1 LLAYLSLRLVKAV
14 PVLFGVSLAVFLM
27 LHALP
32 VDPVRMLAMDS
43 MTGTAPT
50 TGVTQDTYATLR
62 HQLGLDKSLPEQF
75 GLFVWKAVH
84 GNLGR
89 SFRNNRSV
97 ADMLFEQFPSTV
109 QLTFAGL
116 ALAVLFGLGLG
127 IASALRPNSFL
138 DTVSMG
144 VAILGV
150 SMPIFWL
157 GLMLIYVFSL
167 WLNLVPAAG
176 RGPVSLILPAVT
188 LGFQGSAIIARLT
201 RSSLVEVLESE
212 YVRTA
217 RAKGLGEWLVVVHH
231 AVKNALIPVVTVVG
245 LQFGSLLS
253 GAVVAE
259 TVFARPGIGSL
270 AVQGIVEHDFP
281 LVQGFVL
288 IAGVAYTVANI
299 LVDAFYAALDPRIRF
314 G

>member
-1 LLAYLSLRLVKAV
+1 VLSYVFLRFIKAV

-43 MTGTAPT
+43 MTGTAPA
-50 TGVTQDTYATLR
+50 TGVSQDSYESLR
-62 HQLGLDKSLPEQF
+62 HQLGLDKPLAEQF
-75 GLFVWKAVH
+75 IFFAWKAAH
-84 GNLGR
+84 GNLGK

-116 ALAVLFGLGLG
+116 ALAVTIGMALGV
-127 IASALRPNSFL
+127 AAALKPNSYL
-138 DTVSMG
+138 DTIAMG
-144 VAILGV
+144 LAILGV

-157 GLMLIYVFSL
+157 GLMLIYIFSL

-176 RGPVSLILPAVT
+176 RGAVSLILPAVA

-201 RSSLVEVLESE
+201 RASLVEVMQGD

-217 RAKGLGEWLVVVHH
+217 RAKGLGEWFVVIRH

-245 LQFGSLLS
+245 LQFGALLS

-288 IAGVAYTVANI
+288 IAGVAYTLANI
-299 LVDAFYAALDPRIRF
+299 LVDIVYAALDPRIRF